1 MRLWTAEKLAA
12 FSGATNLAGVWLSY
26 YARALGVQLA
36 AGVDLHSLPPVTGM
50 LRIGK
55 GAAVEPEVDLSGNW
69 VDGDVVHIGRIRIG
83 AGATVG
89 ARATLLPGARIGKR
103 AEIAPGSCVVG
114 AVPAG
119 ERLAARPASRRRPAA
134 ARPAALPPAPPPPAG
149 PPSAVSSLVLPV
161 LPR

>member
-114 AVPAG
+114 AVPAVPHLRG
-119 ERLAARPASRRRPAA
+119 RSAEPTPAA
-134 ARPAALPPAPPPPAG
+134 PHRPPPSRPPPPPPAAAAARLV
-149 PPSAVSSLVLPV
+149 PP